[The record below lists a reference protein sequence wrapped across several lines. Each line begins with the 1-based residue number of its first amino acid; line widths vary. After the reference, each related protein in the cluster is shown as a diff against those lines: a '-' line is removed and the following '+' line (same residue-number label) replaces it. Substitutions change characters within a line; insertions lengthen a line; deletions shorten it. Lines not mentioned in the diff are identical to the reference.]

1 MTMSMRR
8 RTAGMSAGLILLFA
22 LSGCGRLE
30 VESSPDTFPVPD
42 SAASDLRGDGQ
53 AVALANFYTGPTVVS
68 VSETGSGVDADLHQY
83 TQSAITLLERALKKR
98 GIYVGTSGRKAVT
111 LKVSN
116 VSFSYGWT
124 IGYRLNLS
132 AEFKDG
138 GRTVVPA
145 QNNSPA
151 TAYRAIDGALMHA
164 VTNLLLDQEFQKY
177 INE

>member
-1 MTMSMRR
+1 MTRITRR
-8 RTAGMSAGLILLFA
+8 RTAHIGTGLILLFA
-22 LSGCGRLE
+22 LSGCGRLQ
-30 VESSPDTFPVPD
+30 VDSSPDTFPVPD
-42 SAASDLRGDGQ
+42 TAAADLRGGGQ
-53 AVALANFYTGPTVVS
+53 GVALENFYQGPTVVS
-68 VSETGSGVDADLHQY
+68 VSETGSGVDADLYQY
-83 TQSAITLLERALKKR
+83 TQTAIALLERALKKR
-98 GIYVGTSGRKAVT
+98 GVYVGTAGGKSVT
-111 LKVSN
+111 LKVSD

-132 AEFKDG
+132 AELKG
-138 GRTVVPA
+138 GDTVVVPA